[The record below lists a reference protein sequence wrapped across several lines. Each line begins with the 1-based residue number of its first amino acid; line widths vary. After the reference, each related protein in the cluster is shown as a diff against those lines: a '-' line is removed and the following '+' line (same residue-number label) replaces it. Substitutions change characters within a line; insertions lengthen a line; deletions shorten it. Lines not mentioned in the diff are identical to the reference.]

1 VLGNVGF
8 RRLLEQRVGG
18 HSASSDPAVSP
29 DGRYVAYT
37 SQASNLV
44 AGDTNN
50 TTDVFVHDR
59 VTRTTTRASVGTT
72 EVQGNGPS
80 RNPVISRDGLKVA
93 FESAAANLIGGADTN
108 GATDVFVGTRTGV
121 QLRASQSS
129 LGAAGNSSSRNPAIS
144 ADGSAVA
151 YDSRANNLVNGDTN
165 SRADVFHHNL
175 GTRTTTRVTN
185 GRSSGLTNDP
195 ANGDSGQPSISFN
208 GRVVAYHSAATNLV
222 SGDTNGTVQDVYVT
236 NLDRPIGAQNTL
248 ASVAVG
254 GGSGNAASVQASLS
268 SNG

>member
-1 VLGNVGF
+1 VRPLSANGF
-8 RRLLEQRVGG
+8 ARWEG
-18 HSASSDPAVSP
+18 
-29 DGRYVAYT
+29 
-37 SQASNLV
+37 
-44 AGDTNN
+44 
-50 TTDVFVHDR
+50 
-59 VTRTTTRASVGTT
+59 
-72 EVQGNGPS
+72 
-80 RNPVISRDGLKVA
+80 K
-93 FESAAANLIGGADTN
+93 
-108 GATDVFVGTRTGV
+108 
-121 QLRASQSS
+121 SS
-129 LGAAGNSSSRNPAIS
+129 LQT
-144 ADGSAVA
+144 
-151 YDSRANNLVNGDTN
+151 RANNLVNGDTN

-254 GGSGNAASVQASLS
+254 GGSGNAASAQASLS
-268 SNG
+268 SNSQVVAYHSNATNLVTGDTNGKIDVFGRTLQ